1 MSRYATLRVMPYLF
15 ARATGTECL
24 WAVVDGAGAVLC
36 VCATEADALGLI
48 A

>member
-1 MSRYATLRVMPYLF
+1 MSRYAALRVMPYLF

-24 WAVVDGAGAVLC
+24 WAVVDEHDKVLC
-36 VCATEADALGLI
+36 VCATEADALELI